1 MDASQLKATP
11 SVADHPSRRLI
22 AAGVKHGSGPLV
34 VEQLSPAD
42 RAASAAWHA
51 EQSAALYD
59 EAAADARKADN
70 EAEAALC
77 EAYAAGV
84 RAESLRR
91 TVALRG
97 R

>member
-1 MDASQLKATP
+1 MAP
-11 SVADHPSRRLI
+11 SAPARRLI

-34 VEQLSPAD
+34 VEPLSPAD

-59 EAAADARKADN
+59 EASGDAR
-70 EAEAALC
+70 EAGDETEAALC

-84 RAESLRR
+84 RAEARR
-91 TVALRG
+91 HAVALRG
-97 R
+97 W